1 MARGEHDGEH
11 DGDFAPALTDFFG
24 TLDMGDAAA
33 DGDAETEGQRDDEG
47 PHHEDE
53 GGAGGGADGASS
65 PRVA

>member
-33 DGDAETEGQRDDEG
+33 DGDAETEG
-47 PHHEDE
+47 
-53 GGAGGGADGASS
+53 GARGAHPRTSRPGGGLFI
-65 PRVA
+65 RVL